1 MVQNTRR
8 AAPAVTLGPYTAA
21 GLVFVAS
28 AGVLVVEIVAL
39 RLLAPYFGLTLETS
53 TMVIAIALGAIAAG
67 SWSGGRL
74 ADRVPPLRLVGPLL
88 AVSGAVVALTP
99 ALVRVTAA
107 TGSAVL
113 LSVLAALMIFVPG
126 ALLAAVT
133 PLVTKLSLRSLEQTG
148 TVVGR
153 LSGISTAGSIV
164 GTVVTGFVLITRVPV
179 SGIMLGL
186 GLALVA
192 VAVVLMG
199 LIGLGRRRLVVLPV
213 AALLLGGLGVATVP
227 SGCDLETA
235 YHCAAVRVDPERS
248 SGRTLEL
255 DGAPHS
261 YVDLADPTY
270 LEYDYV
276 RGVVATIDSAFP
288 SGVPLRAHH
297 LGGGGLTVPRYLA
310 ATRPGTKSTVS
321 EIDPGVLRL
330 DRERLGLDPDD
341 RIEVTVEDARL
352 GLDRL
357 EPDSV
362 DLVVGDAFGGVSV
375 PWHLTTRETVGKIER
390 VLDDDGVYV
399 LNVIDS
405 GSMDFARAEA
415 ATLAGEFTYV
425 AVASEPAVVDRTNG
439 QRGAN
444 VVLAASNR
452 PLAGEAVAARI
463 QQLGTDWSVVT
474 GERAAEWWG
483 DAVSLTD
490 DYAPVDQLLD
500 PYGT

>member
-1 MVQNTRR
+1 VDPLSGGAAR
-8 AAPAVTLGPYTAA
+8 ARALGPYTAA
-21 GLVFVAS
+21 GLVFFAS

-53 TMVIAIALGAIAAG
+53 TMVIAIALAAIASG
-67 SWSGGRL
+67 SWTGGRL
-74 ADRVPPLRLVGPLL
+74 ADQVPPLGLVGPLL

-99 ALVRVTAA
+99 ALVRATAA
-107 TGSAVL
+107 SGSTL
-113 LSVLAALMIFVPG
+113 LVTVVAALMIFIPG

-133 PLVTKLSLRSLEQTG
+133 PLVTKLSLHSLEHTG

-153 LSGISTAGSIV
+153 LSGISTAGSIA
-164 GTVVTGFVLITRVPV
+164 GTVVTGFVLISRVPV
-179 SGIMLGL
+179 SGIMIGL

-199 LIGLGRRRLVVLPV
+199 LSRRRVVVLPV
-213 AALLLGGLGVATVP
+213 AALVLSGAVVATVP

-235 YHCAAVRVDPERS
+235 YHCADVRSDPARS
-248 SGRTLEL
+248 SGRTLVL
-255 DGAPHS
+255 DGASHS
-261 YVDLADPTY
+261 YVDLDDPTH

-276 RGVVATIDSAFP
+276 RGVVATVDSAFP
-288 SGVPLRAHH
+288 PGAALRAHH
-297 LGGGGLTVPRYLA
+297 LGGGGLTVPHYLA
-310 ATRPGTKSTVS
+310 ATRPGTRSTVS

-330 DRERLGLDPDD
+330 DRELLGLGPEDG
-341 RIEVTVEDARL
+341 IELTVEDARL
-352 GLDRL
+352 GLGRRGSASL
-357 EPDSV
+357 

-375 PWHLTTRETVGKIER
+375 PWHLTTRETVAEIER

-405 GSMDFARAEA
+405 GSLDFARAEA
-415 ATLAGEFTYV
+415 ATLAGVFEHV

-452 PLAGEAVAARI
+452 PLDGEAVAARL
-463 QQLGTDWSVVT
+463 QQLGTTWSVVT
-474 GERAAEWWG
+474 GERASGWWG
-483 DAVSLTD
+483 DAVTLTD

-500 PYGT
+500 PYGV

>member
-1 MVQNTRR
+1 MTQTTRR
-8 AAPAVTLGPYTAA
+8 TALAVTLGPYTAA
-21 GLVFVAS
+21 GLVFFAS

-53 TMVIAIALGAIAAG
+53 TAVIAIALGAIASG
-67 SWSGGRL
+67 SWTGGRL
-74 ADRVPPLRLVGPLL
+74 ADRVPPLSLVGPLL

-99 ALVRVTAA
+99 ALLRVTTA
-107 TGSAVL
+107 TRSTFLVT
-113 LSVLAALMIFVPG
+113 VVAALLIFIPG

-133 PLVTKLSLRSLEQTG
+133 PLVTKLSLHSLEHTG

-199 LIGLGRRRLVVLPV
+199 LSRRPLVVLPV
-213 AALLLGGLGVATVP
+213 AALVLGGGVVATVP

-235 YHCAAVRVDPERS
+235 YHCAAVRSDPERS
-248 SGRTLEL
+248 SGRTLVL
-255 DGAPHS
+255 DGASHS
-261 YVDLADPTY
+261 YVDLDDPTH

-288 SGVPLRAHH
+288 PGVPLRAHH
-297 LGGGGLTVPRYLA
+297 LGGGGLTVPHYLA
-310 ATRPGTKSTVS
+310 ATRPGTRSTVS

-330 DRERLGLDPDD
+330 NRERLGLEPDD
-341 RIEVTVEDARL
+341 GIELTVEDARL
-352 GLDRL
+352 GLGRL
-357 EPDSV
+357 ESDRV
-362 DLVVGDAFGGVSV
+362 DLVVGDAFGGLSV
-375 PWHLTTRETVGKIER
+375 PWHLTTRETVEEIER

-415 ATLAGEFTYV
+415 ATLAGVFEHV
-425 AVASEPAVVDRTNG
+425 AVASKPAGVARTTG

-444 VVLAASNR
+444 IVLAASNR
-452 PLAGEAVAARI
+452 PFDGQAVAARI

-474 GERAAEWWG
+474 GERVAEWWG

>member
-1 MVQNTRR
+1 MNSTTGR
-8 AAPAVTLGPYTAA
+8 AARGVSLGPYTAA
-21 GLVFVAS
+21 GLVFFAS

-53 TMVIAIALGAIAAG
+53 TMVIAIALAAIASG
-67 SWSGGRL
+67 SWTGGQV
-74 ADRVPPLRLVGPLL
+74 ADRVPPLSLVGPLL

-107 TGSAVL
+107 TGSTLLLTVVAAV
-113 LSVLAALMIFVPG
+113 MIFVPG

-133 PLVTKLSLRSLEQTG
+133 PLITKLSLRSLEQTG
-148 TVVGR
+148 TVVGQ

-179 SGIMLGL
+179 SGIMIGL
-186 GLALVA
+186 GLALIV

-199 LIGLGRRRLVVLPV
+199 LSRRPLVVLPV
-213 AALLLGGLGVATVP
+213 AALVLSGTLVATVP

-235 YHCAAVRVDPERS
+235 YHCAAIRSDPERS
-248 SGRTLEL
+248 SGRTLVL
-255 DGAPHS
+255 DGSSHS
-261 YVDLADPTY
+261 YVDLDDPTH

-288 SGVPLRAHH
+288 AGAPLRAHH
-297 LGGGGLTVPRYLA
+297 LGGGGLTVPHYLA
-310 ATRPGTKSTVS
+310 ATRPGTRSTVS
-321 EIDPGVLRL
+321 EIDPGVIRL

-341 RIEVTVEDARL
+341 GIELTVEDARL
-352 GLDRL
+352 GLGRL
-357 EPDSV
+357 GPEQV

-375 PWHLTTRETVGKIER
+375 PWHLTTRETVAEIER

-405 GSMDFARAEA
+405 GSLDFARAEA
-415 ATLAGEFTYV
+415 ATLADVFEHV
-425 AVASEPAVVDRTNG
+425 AVASEPAVVARTNG

-452 PLAGEAVAARI
+452 PLDGAAIAARM
-463 QQLGTDWSVVT
+463 QELGTGWPVIT
-474 GERAAEWWG
+474 GERASEWWG
-483 DAVSLTD
+483 DAVRLTD
-490 DYAPVDQLLD
+490 DYAPVDQLMD
-500 PYGT
+500 PYGI

>member
-1 MVQNTRR
+1 MTTTSPRV
-8 AAPAVTLGPYTAA
+8 APAVTLGPYTAA
-21 GLVFVAS
+21 GLVFFAS

-39 RLLAPYFGLTLETS
+39 RLLAPHFGLTLETS
-53 TMVIAIALGAIAAG
+53 TMVIAIALAAIASG
-67 SWSGGRL
+67 SWTGGRL
-74 ADRVPPLRLVGPLL
+74 ADRVPPLSLVGPLL

-107 TGSAVL
+107 TGSTVL
-113 LSVLAALMIFVPG
+113 LSVVAALMIFLPG
-126 ALLAAVT
+126 SMLAAVT
-133 PLVTKLSLRSLEQTG
+133 PLVTKLSLRSLELTG

-179 SGIMLGL
+179 SGIMIGL
-186 GLALVA
+186 GLALVV
-192 VAVVLMG
+192 VALVVMG
-199 LIGLGRRRLVVLPV
+199 LSRRRVVVLPV
-213 AALLLGGLGVATVP
+213 AALVLGGVGVATVP

-235 YHCAAVRVDPERS
+235 YHCAAVRSDPERS
-248 SGRTLEL
+248 NGRTLVL
-255 DGAPHS
+255 DGASHS
-261 YVDLADPTY
+261 YVDLDDPTH

-276 RGVVATIDSAFP
+276 RGVVATIDTAFP
-288 SGVPLRAHH
+288 PGVPLRAHH
-297 LGGGGLTVPRYLA
+297 LGGGGLTVPHYLT
-310 ATRPGTKSTVS
+310 ATRPGTRSTVS
-321 EIDPGVLRL
+321 EIDSGVLRL
-330 DRERLGLDPDD
+330 DRERLGLGRDD
-341 RIEVTVEDARL
+341 EIEVTVEDGRL

-357 EPDSV
+357 GAGRL

-375 PWHLTTRETVGKIER
+375 PWHLTTREAVETIER

-415 ATLAGEFTYV
+415 ATLAGVFEHV
-425 AVASEPAVVDRTNG
+425 AVASEPAVVARTHG

-444 VVLAASNR
+444 LVLVAAKR
-452 PLAGEAVAARI
+452 PLDGEAVAARLR
-463 QQLGTDWSVVT
+463 QLGTDWSVAT
-474 GERAAEWWG
+474 GTVATEWWG

-490 DYAPVDQLLD
+490 DYAPVDQLMD

>member
-1 MVQNTRR
+1 VTSLTRR
-8 AAPAVTLGPYTAA
+8 APSGVVLGPSAAA
-21 GLVFVAS
+21 GLVFFAS

-39 RLLAPYFGLTLETS
+39 RLLAPHFGLTLETS
-53 TMVIAIALGAIAAG
+53 TMVIAIALGAIASG

-74 ADRVPPLRLVGPLL
+74 ADRVPPLSLVGPLL

-99 ALVRVTAA
+99 GLVRVTAA
-107 TGSAVL
+107 TGSTFL
-113 LSVLAALMIFVPG
+113 LTVVAALTIFIPG
-126 ALLAAVT
+126 ALLSAVT
-133 PLVTKLSLRSLEQTG
+133 PLVTKLSLRSLEHTG

-164 GTVVTGFVLITRVPV
+164 GTVLTGFVLITRVPV
-179 SGIMLGL
+179 SGIMIGL

-199 LIGLGRRRLVVLPV
+199 LSRRRLVVLPV
-213 AALLLGGLGVATVP
+213 AALVLGGAVVATVP

-235 YHCAAVRVDPERS
+235 YHCATIRSDPERS
-248 SGRTLEL
+248 SGRTLVL
-255 DGAPHS
+255 DGSSHS
-261 YVDLADPTY
+261 YVDLDDPTH

-276 RGVVATIDSAFP
+276 RGVAATIDSTFP
-288 SGVPLRAHH
+288 AGVPLRAHH
-297 LGGGGLTVPRYLA
+297 LGGGGLTVPHYLA
-310 ATRPGTKSTVS
+310 ATRPGTRSTVS

-341 RIEVTVEDARL
+341 GIELTVEDARL
-352 GLDRL
+352 GLGRMGSDR
-357 EPDSV
+357 V

-375 PWHLTTRETVGKIER
+375 PWHLTTRETVTEIER

-415 ATLAGEFTYV
+415 ATLAGVFQHV
-425 AVASEPAVVDRTNG
+425 MVASEPAVIDRTNG

-444 VVLAASNR
+444 VVLAAADR
-452 PLAGEAVAARI
+452 PLDGEAVAA
-463 QQLGTDWSVVT
+463 QLQGWGTDWSAVT
-474 GERAAEWWG
+474 GERATEWWG
-483 DAVSLTD
+483 DTVSLTD

>member
-1 MVQNTRR
+1 MAQITHR
-8 AAPAVTLGPYTAA
+8 AARAVILGPYTAA
-21 GLVFVAS
+21 GLVFFAS

-67 SWSGGRL
+67 SWTGGRL
-74 ADRVPPLRLVGPLL
+74 ADRVPPLGLVGPLL

-99 ALVRVTAA
+99 ALVRVTAS
-107 TGSAVL
+107 TGSALL
-113 LSVLAALMIFVPG
+113 LSVVAALMIFVPG
-126 ALLAAVT
+126 VLLAAVT
-133 PLVTKLSLRSLEQTG
+133 PLVTKLSLRSLEETG

-179 SGIMLGL
+179 SGIMIGL

-199 LIGLGRRRLVVLPV
+199 LSRRRLVVLPV
-213 AALLLGGLGVATVP
+213 AALVLGGVGVAAVP

-235 YHCAAVRVDPERS
+235 YHCAAVRSDPERS

-288 SGVPLRAHH
+288 PGVPLRAHH
-297 LGGGGLTVPRYLA
+297 LGGGGLTVPHYLA
-310 ATRPGTKSTVS
+310 ATRPGTRSTVS

-341 RIEVTVEDARL
+341 GIELTVEDARL
-352 GLDRL
+352 GLGRL
-357 EPDSV
+357 GSDGV

-375 PWHLTTRETVGKIER
+375 PWHLTTRETVEEVER

-415 ATLAGEFTYV
+415 ATLAGVFEHV
-425 AVASEPAVVDRTNG
+425 AVASEPAVVDRTNS

-500 PYGT
+500 PFGT

>member
-1 MVQNTRR
+1 VAQITRR
-8 AAPAVTLGPYTAA
+8 AARAVTLGPYTAA
-21 GLVFVAS
+21 GLVFFAS

-74 ADRVPPLRLVGPLL
+74 ADRVPPLSLVGPLL

-107 TGSAVL
+107 TGSTVL
-113 LSVLAALMIFVPG
+113 LSLVAALMIFVPG
-126 ALLAAVT
+126 SLLAAVT
-133 PLVTKLSLRSLEQTG
+133 PLITKLSLHSLEHTG

-164 GTVVTGFVLITRVPV
+164 GTVLTGFVLITRVPV
-179 SGIMLGL
+179 SGIMIGL

-199 LIGLGRRRLVVLPV
+199 LSRRRLVVLPV
-213 AALLLGGLGVATVP
+213 AALVLGGAVVATVP

-235 YHCAAVRVDPERS
+235 YHCAAVRADPERT

-261 YVDLADPTY
+261 YVDLADPTH

-288 SGVPLRAHH
+288 AGAALRAHH
-297 LGGGGLTVPRYLA
+297 LGGGGLTVPHYLA
-310 ATRPGTKSTVS
+310 ATRPGTRSTVS

-330 DRERLGLDPDD
+330 DRERLGLDPGDE
-341 RIEVTVEDARL
+341 IELTVEDARL
-352 GLDRL
+352 GLGRL
-357 EPDSV
+357 GSGSADV
-362 DLVVGDAFGGVSV
+362 VVGDAFGGVSV
-375 PWHLTTRETVGKIER
+375 PWHLTTRQAAEEVRR

-415 ATLAGEFTYV
+415 ATLAGVFGHV
-425 AVASEPAVVDRTNG
+425 AVASEPDVVERTNG

-444 VVLAASNR
+444 VVLAASRR
-452 PLAGEAVAARI
+452 PLDAQAVEARVRR
-463 QQLGTDWSVVT
+463 LGTDWSVAT
-474 GERAAEWWG
+474 GERAARWWG

>member
-1 MVQNTRR
+1 
-8 AAPAVTLGPYTAA
+8 
-21 GLVFVAS
+21 
-28 AGVLVVEIVAL
+28 VVEIVAL

-53 TMVIAIALGAIAAG
+53 TMVIAIALAAIASG
-67 SWSGGRL
+67 SWTGGRL
-74 ADRVPPLRLVGPLL
+74 ADRVPPLSLIGPLL

-107 TGSAVL
+107 AGSGFL
-113 LSVLAALMIFVPG
+113 LTVVATVTIFVPG

-179 SGIMLGL
+179 SGIMVGL
-186 GLALVA
+186 GVALVA
-192 VAVVLMG
+192 VAVGLMG
-199 LIGLGRRRLVVLPV
+199 LSRGRLVVLPV
-213 AALLLGGLGVATVP
+213 AALVLGGAVVATVP

-235 YHCAAVRVDPERS
+235 YHCAAVRSDPGRS
-248 SGRTLEL
+248 SGRTLVL
-255 DGAPHS
+255 DGASHS
-261 YVDLADPTY
+261 YVDLDDPTH

-276 RGVVATIDSAFP
+276 RGVVAVIDSAFP
-288 SGVPLRAHH
+288 PAVPLRAHH
-297 LGGGGLTVPRYLA
+297 LGGGGLTVPHYLA
-310 ATRPGTKSTVS
+310 ATRPGTRSSVS

-330 DRERLGLDPDD
+330 DRERLGLGPDD
-341 RIEVTVEDARL
+341 GIELTVEDARL
-352 GLDRL
+352 GLGRL
-357 EPDSV
+357 ESGRL

-375 PWHLTTRETVGKIER
+375 PWHLTTREAVGEIER

-415 ATLAGEFTYV
+415 ATLAGVFEHV

-439 QRGAN
+439 QAGAN
-444 VVLAASNR
+444 VVLAAANR
-452 PLAGEAVAARI
+452 PFDAEGVAAKI

-474 GERAAEWWG
+474 GERAVGWWG
-483 DAVSLTD
+483 DAVTLRD

>member
-1 MVQNTRR
+1 MTETSAR
-8 AAPAVTLGPYTAA
+8 AAVAVTLGPRTAA
-21 GLVFVAS
+21 GLVFFAS

-39 RLLAPYFGLTLETS
+39 RLLAPHFGLTLETS
-53 TMVIAIALGAIAAG
+53 TMVIAVALAAIACG
-67 SWSGGRL
+67 SWTGGRV
-74 ADRVPPLRLVGPLL
+74 ADRVPPLSPVGPLL

-107 TGSAVL
+107 TGSTSL
-113 LSVLAALMIFVPG
+113 LSVVAALMIFVPG

-133 PLVTKLSLRSLEQTG
+133 PLVTKLSLRSLEHTG

-179 SGIMLGL
+179 SGIMIGL
-186 GLALVA
+186 GLALIA

-199 LIGLGRRRLVVLPV
+199 LTRRRLVVLPV
-213 AALLLGGLGVATVP
+213 AALVVGGVGVATMP

-235 YHCAAVRVDPERS
+235 YHCAAVRPDPERS
-248 SGRTLEL
+248 SGRTLVL
-255 DGAPHS
+255 DGSSHS
-261 YVDLADPTY
+261 YVDLVDPTH

-288 SGVPLRAHH
+288 AGVPLRAHH

-310 ATRPGTKSTVS
+310 ATRPGARSTVS
-321 EIDPGVLRL
+321 EIDAGVLRL
-330 DRERLGLDPDD
+330 DRERLGLRSDEG
-341 RIEVTVEDARL
+341 IELAVEDARL
-352 GLDRL
+352 GVGRL
-357 EPDSV
+357 GSAGV
-362 DLVVGDAFGGVSV
+362 DVVVGDAFGGVSV
-375 PWHLTTRETVGKIER
+375 PWHLTTREMVGEIER

-405 GSMDFARAEA
+405 GSLDFARAEA
-415 ATLAGEFTYV
+415 ATLAGVFEHV
-425 AVASEPAVVDRTNG
+425 AVASEPALVDGTNG
-439 QRGAN
+439 QAGGN
-444 VVLAASNR
+444 VVLAASHR
-452 PLAGEAVAARI
+452 PIDGPAVAARV
-463 QQLGTDWSVVT
+463 QQLGTSWSVLT
-474 GERAAEWWG
+474 GEDAAAWWG
-483 DAVSLTD
+483 DAVSLSD